1 VYVDIHEE
9 AEAKFL
15 TAEFTEGSEEE
26 MRAPLALSLARRP
39 LRARATV
46 GSGRLIIEQEW
57 GCLLCREL
65 RINLQLPF
73 WGADAFSR
81 AFVMTDKTANQD
93 NTHDLYAVRLQKLEN
108 LCKEGRNPF
117 QANCVQTHT
126 SSEAVKLY
134 KEGVADEDQAE
145 VSVAGRITVFR
156 VMGKASFI
164 KIQDSDGP
172 IQCYVT
178 RDELPEG
185 EYNTYF
191 KKMLDLGD
199 IIGVTG
205 KLFKTKTGEIT
216 VRAASYTLV
225 SKALR
230 PLPEKWAGLTDDDKI
245 YRQRYLDLIVNQESR
260 QRFRH
265 RAKIIQEMRKYLWDR
280 NFTEVET
287 PMLQSVAGG
296 AAARP
301 FITHSNALDCQFYMR
316 IALELYLKRM
326 LVAGEDR
333 VFEIGRVFRNEGLSR
348 RHNPEF
354 TMLELY
360 QAYTDFRGMMELTQG
375 LIQHVAKTV
384 IGSLEIARPDGS
396 TINLDGEWREAK
408 YKDLIIEATGD
419 ADWFTY
425 DRDTKLEKARAL
437 NIEVDPELEDY
448 EITNNVFEKIIE
460 PTLIQPTFVTHIPK
474 ELCPLAKI
482 TVEDDSTIDVFELCI
497 NGQEIAPAYSEQNDP
512 IIQREMFAA
521 QVGEEVQDMDTD
533 FLNALE
539 HGMPPAGG
547 MGLGIDRLIILLTG
561 AESIRDTILFPSL
574 KPLKSAE

>member
-1 VYVDIHEE
+1 M
-9 AEAKFL
+9 
-15 TAEFTEGSEEE
+15 SE
-26 MRAPLALSLARRP
+26 
-39 LRARATV
+39 
-46 GSGRLIIEQEW
+46 Q
-57 GCLLCREL
+57 
-65 RINLQLPF
+65 N
-73 WGADAFSR
+73 
-81 AFVMTDKTANQD
+81 ANQD

-117 QANCVQTHT
+117 AANCEQTHT
-126 SSEAVKLY
+126 SVEAIKSY
-134 KEGVADEDQAE
+134 KEDAADEEQPY
-145 VSVAGRITVFR
+145 VKVAGRITVFR

-164 KIQDSDGP
+164 KIQDREGP

-191 KKMLDLGD
+191 KKLDLGD
-199 IIGVTG
+199 IIGVEG
-205 KLFKTKTGEIT
+205 RLFKTKTGEIT
-216 VRAASYTLV
+216 VRAAKYTLV
-225 SKALR
+225 SKSLR
-230 PLPEKWAGLTDDDKI
+230 PLPEKWSGLKDDDKI

-260 QRFRH
+260 ERFKQR
-265 RAKIIQEMRKYLWDR
+265 ANVIKEMRKFLWERD
-280 NFTEVET
+280 FQEVET
-287 PMLQSVAGG
+287 PVLQGVAGG

-301 FITHSNALDCQFYMR
+301 FTTHFNALDCQFYMR

-326 LVAGEDR
+326 LVGGEDR

-360 QAYTDFRGMMELTQG
+360 QAYTDFRGMMELTQS
-375 LIQHVAKTV
+375 LIQHLAKTV
-384 IGSLEIARPDGS
+384 IGKLEIERPDG
-396 TINLDGEWREAK
+396 TVINLDGEWREAK
-408 YKDLIIEATGD
+408 YKDLITEATGD
-419 ADWFTY
+419 ANWFSYT
-425 DRDTKLEKARAL
+425 REAKLEKARAL
-437 NIEVDPELEDY
+437 EIEVDGDLEDY

-460 PTLIQPTFVTHIPK
+460 PTLIQPTFVTHIPR

-482 TVEDDSTIDVFELCI
+482 TQGDESTIDVFELCI

-512 IIQREMFAA
+512 IIQKKMFLE

-533 FLNALE
+533 FITALE

-574 KPLKSAE
+574 KPMLQNTDQPDPEMED

>member
-1 VYVDIHEE
+1 
-9 AEAKFL
+9 
-15 TAEFTEGSEEE
+15 
-26 MRAPLALSLARRP
+26 
-39 LRARATV
+39 
-46 GSGRLIIEQEW
+46 
-57 GCLLCREL
+57 
-65 RINLQLPF
+65 
-73 WGADAFSR
+73 
-81 AFVMTDKTANQD
+81 MTDQTANQD
-93 NTHDLYAVRLQKLEN
+93 NSHDLYAVRLQKLEN

-117 QANCVQTHT
+117 QANCAQSHT
-126 SSEAVKLY
+126 SAEAVKLY
-134 KEGVADEDQAE
+134 KEGVEDAEQAR
-145 VSVAGRITVFR
+145 VAIAGRIVVFR

-164 KIQDSDGP
+164 KLQDRDGQIQA
-172 IQCYVT
+172 YVT

-191 KKMLDLGD
+191 KKLDLGD
-199 IIGVTG
+199 IIGVEG
-205 KLFKTKTGEIT
+205 RLFKTKTGEIT
-216 VRAASYTLV
+216 VRAESYSLV
-225 SKALR
+225 SKSLR

-260 QRFRH
+260 NRFKQRS
-265 RAKIIQEMRKYLWDR
+265 AIIKEMRKYLWERD
-280 NFTEVET
+280 FTEVET
-287 PMLQSVAGG
+287 PMLHSVAGG

-301 FITHSNALDCQFYMR
+301 FITHSNALDCDFYMR
-316 IALELYLKRM
+316 IALELHLKRM
-326 LVAGEDR
+326 LVGGEDR

-360 QAYTDFRGMMELTQG
+360 QAYSDFRGMMELTQG

-384 IGSLEIARPDGS
+384 IGSLEIARPDGT

-419 ADWFTY
+419 ADWFSHS
-425 DRDTKLEKARAL
+425 RDDKLAKARAL
-437 NIEVDPELEDY
+437 GIEVDGSLEDY

-512 IIQREMFAA
+512 IIQRKMFEE
-521 QVGEEVQDMDTD
+521 QVGEEQQNMDTD

-547 MGLGIDRLIILLTG
+547 MGLGVDRLIILLTG

-574 KPLKSAE
+574 KPLKGE

>member
-1 VYVDIHEE
+1 M
-9 AEAKFL
+9 
-15 TAEFTEGSEEE
+15 S
-26 MRAPLALSLARRP
+26 
-39 LRARATV
+39 LRASIKLTFIATPSSADLRHVNYRVLRSSESEVRTVQNPFRQKVISAYSSTVQFAFAISRRARTFA
-46 GSGRLIIEQEW
+46 G
-57 GCLLCREL
+57 
-65 RINLQLPF
+65 
-73 WGADAFSR
+73 
-81 AFVMTDKTANQD
+81 FVMKDQTANSD

-108 LCKEGRNPF
+108 LCKEDRNPF
-117 QANCVQTHT
+117 AANCAQTHT
-126 SSEAVKLY
+126 SEEAIQLY
-134 KEGVADEDQAE
+134 QEGVADEEQPKVA
-145 VSVAGRITVFR
+145 VAGRIVVFR

-164 KIQDSDGP
+164 KIQDRDGQ
-172 IQCYVT
+172 IQAYVT

-191 KKMLDLGD
+191 KKLDLGD
-199 IIGVTG
+199 IIGVEG
-205 KLFKTKTGEIT
+205 RLFKTKTGEIT
-216 VRAASYTLV
+216 VRAESYTLV
-225 SKALR
+225 SKSLR
-230 PLPEKWAGLTDDDKI
+230 PLPEKWSGLKDDDKI

-265 RAKIIQEMRKYLWDR
+265 RARIIKEMRTYLWERD
-280 NFTEVET
+280 FTEVET

-301 FITHSNALDCQFYMR
+301 FITHSNALDCDFYMR

-384 IGSLEIARPDGS
+384 IGSLEIARPDG
-396 TINLDGEWREAK
+396 TVIHLDGEWREAK

-419 ADWFTY
+419 ADWFSHSRE
-425 DRDTKLEKARAL
+425 DKLQKARAL
-437 NIEVDPELEDY
+437 NIEVDGELEDY
-448 EITNNVFEKIIE
+448 EITNNVFEKLIE

-482 TVEDDSTIDVFELCI
+482 TQDDDTTIDVFELCI

-512 IIQREMFAA
+512 IIQRKMFEE
-521 QVGEEVQDMDTD
+521 QVGEEQQDMDTD
-533 FLNALE
+533 FLTALE

-574 KPLKSAE
+574 KPLKQET